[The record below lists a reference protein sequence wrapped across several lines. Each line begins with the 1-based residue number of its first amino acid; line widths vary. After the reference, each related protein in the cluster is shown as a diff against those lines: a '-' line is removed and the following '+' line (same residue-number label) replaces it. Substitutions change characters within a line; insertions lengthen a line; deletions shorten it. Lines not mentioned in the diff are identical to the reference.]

1 MFSCAEREREKK
13 RRIFVCNMELKYGG
27 VMDELSCYYDCV
39 KKEKMKNSNRIVLW
53 KSIFGNKF
61 LVM

>member
-13 RRIFVCNMELKYGG
+13 RRSFVCNMELKYGG

-39 KKEKMKNSNRIVLW
+39 KKVKNEKIVNGLYYGKVFSAINSL
-53 KSIFGNKF
+53 
-61 LVM
+61 